1 MKESRGDKERWSKFC
16 PKCGKKTDE
25 LFDSLCRA
33 CFTKGIKLIDAEK
46 LAIPI
51 RVNVCEICGGY
62 FKGKGAG
69 KERTSIEEVVTDAI
83 RKEIRERYG
92 HECKVRVE
100 GLVRN
105 ELKDAENRVIV
116 SLRVKAEI
124 KGVEIEERGE
134 IAVSLKKETCERCS
148 RITGGYYAGIVQIRA
163 DDRIPAD
170 EELTMAEE
178 IAYSGLGD
186 ADFISKETK
195 LKEGLD
201 IYVSSMECGR
211 RVSRQIVKKLGGGFS
226 ESRKL
231 YGRKD
236 GRNVYRVSFSVRLP
250 AFTEGEKVEIGD
262 KVFLVEKVRKEKGIE
277 CVDVATGERTFLK
290 KKETNK
296 ARRHFF
302 FLEKR
307 KLPVLKEKNK

>member
-33 CFTKGIKLIDAEK
+33 CFTKGVKLIDTEK

-62 FKGKGAG
+62 FKDKGAG

-83 RKEIRERYG
+83 RKDIRERYG
-92 HECKVRVE
+92 HECNVRVE
-100 GLVRN
+100 VLGGN
-105 ELKDAENRVIV
+105 ELKDTENRVIV

-124 KGVEIEERGE
+124 KGVEIEEMGE
-134 IAVSLKKETCERCS
+134 IAVNLKRGTCERCS

-211 RVSRQIVKKLGGGFS
+211 RISRQIVKKLGGGFS

-262 KVFLVEKVRKEKGIE
+262 KVFSVVKVRKEKGIA
-277 CVDVATGERTFLK
+277 CVDVNTGERTFLK

-296 ARRHFF
+296 ARLHSRI
-302 FLEKR
+302 L
-307 KLPVLKEKNK
+307 

>member
-1 MKESRGDKERWSKFC
+1 M
-16 PKCGKKTDE
+16 
-25 LFDSLCRA
+25 
-33 CFTKGIKLIDAEK
+33 
-46 LAIPI
+46 
-51 RVNVCEICGGY
+51 
-62 FKGKGAG
+62 
-69 KERTSIEEVVTDAI
+69 
-83 RKEIRERYG
+83 
-92 HECKVRVE
+92 
-100 GLVRN
+100 
-105 ELKDAENRVIV
+105 IV
-116 SLRVKAEI
+116 PLRVKAEI

-134 IAVSLKKETCERCS
+134 IAVSLKRGTCERCS

-163 DDRIPAD
+163 DDRIPSD

-211 RVSRQIVKKLGGGFS
+211 RISRQIVKKLGGGFS

-231 YGRKD
+231 YGKKD

-262 KVFLVEKVRKEKGIE
+262 KVFSVVKVRKEKGIA

-296 ARRHFF
+296 ARRHF
-302 FLEKR
+302 
-307 KLPVLKEKNK
+307 KLQIINHEIPHD

>member
-33 CFTKGIKLIDAEK
+33 CFTKGVKLIDTEK

-83 RKEIRERYG
+83 RKDIRERYG
-92 HECKVRVE
+92 HECNVRVE
-100 GLVRN
+100 VLGGN
-105 ELKDAENRVIV
+105 ELKDTENRVIV

-134 IAVSLKKETCERCS
+134 IAVNLKRGTCERCS

-211 RVSRQIVKKLGGGFS
+211 RISKQIVKKLGGGFS

-262 KVFLVEKVRKEKGIE
+262 KVFSVVKVRKEKGIA
-277 CVDVATGERTFLK
+277 CVDVNTGERTFLK

-296 ARRHFF
+296 ARLHSRI
-302 FLEKR
+302 L
-307 KLPVLKEKNK
+307 

>member
-33 CFTKGIKLIDAEK
+33 CFTKGIRLIDAET

-83 RKEIRERYG
+83 RKDIRERYG
-92 HECKVRVE
+92 HECNVRVE
-100 GLVRN
+100 VLGGN
-105 ELKDAENRVIV
+105 ELKDTENRMIV
-116 SLRVKAEI
+116 PLRVKAEI

-134 IAVSLKKETCERCS
+134 IAVSLKRGTCERCS

-178 IAYSGLGD
+178 IAYSRLGD

-211 RVSRQIVKKLGGGFS
+211 RISRQIVKKLGGGFS

-231 YGRKD
+231 YGKKD

-262 KVFLVEKVRKEKGIE
+262 KVFSVVKVRKEKGIA
-277 CVDVATGERTFLK
+277 CVDVNTGERTFLK

-296 ARRHFF
+296 ARLHSRI
-302 FLEKR
+302 L
-307 KLPVLKEKNK
+307 

>member
-33 CFTKGIKLIDAEK
+33 CFTKEIKLIDAEK

-51 RVNVCEICGGY
+51 RVNMCEICGSY

-83 RKEIRERYG
+83 RKEIREQYG
-92 HECKVRVE
+92 HEQECKVRVE
-100 GLVRN
+100 GLVGN
-105 ELKDAENRVIV
+105 ELKDAENQVIV

-134 IAVSLKKETCERCS
+134 IEVSLKRGACERCG

-186 ADFISKETK
+186 ADFIPKETK

-250 AFTEGEKVEIGD
+250 AFKEGEKVEIGD
-262 KVFLVEKVRKEKGIE
+262 KVFSVVKVRKEKGIE

-307 KLPVLKEKNK
+307 KPVLKEKK

>member
-1 MKESRGDKERWSKFC
+1 MKESRSDKERWSKFC

-62 FKGKGAG
+62 FKGKGTG
-69 KERTSIEEVVTDAI
+69 KERTTIEEVVTDAI
-83 RKEIRERYG
+83 RKEIRGRYG
-92 HECKVRVE
+92 HECKVSVA
-100 GLVRN
+100 GLGWD
-105 ELKDAENRVIV
+105 ELKGAENRVIV

-124 KGVEIEERGE
+124 KGVEIEDRGE
-134 IAVSLKKETCERCS
+134 IEVSLKRETCERCS

-201 IYVSSMECGR
+201 IYISSMECGR
-211 RVSRQIVKKLGGGFS
+211 RVSRQIVKKLGGVFS

-231 YGRKD
+231 YGKKD
-236 GRNVYRVSFSVRLP
+236 GRNIYRVSFSVRLP
-250 AFTEGEKVEIGD
+250 AFMEGEKVEIGD
-262 KVFLVEKVRKEKGIE
+262 KVFSVEKVRKEKGIE

-290 KKETNK
+290 KKETKN

-302 FLEKR
+302 FVEKR
-307 KLPVLKEKNK
+307 KPVLKEKNR

>member
-69 KERTSIEEVVTDAI
+69 KERTSIGEVVTDAI

-92 HECKVRVE
+92 HECKVSVE

-105 ELKDAENRVIV
+105 GLKGAENRVIV
-116 SLRVKAEI
+116 PLRVKAEI

-134 IAVSLKKETCERCS
+134 IEVSLKRETCERCS

-236 GRNVYRVSFSVRLP
+236 GRNIYRVSFSVRLP
-250 AFTEGEKVEIGD
+250 AFTEGDKVEIGD
-262 KVFLVEKVRKEKGIE
+262 KVFSVEKVLKEKGIE

-296 ARRHFF
+296 VRRHFF
-302 FLEKR
+302 FIF
-307 KLPVLKEKNK
+307 

>member
-33 CFTKGIKLIDAEK
+33 CFTKGVKLIDTEK

-83 RKEIRERYG
+83 RKDIRERYG
-92 HECKVRVE
+92 HECNVRVE
-100 GLVRN
+100 VLGGN
-105 ELKDAENRVIV
+105 ELKDTENRVIV

-134 IAVSLKKETCERCS
+134 IAVNLKRGTCERCS

-211 RVSRQIVKKLGGGFS
+211 RISRQIVKKLGGGFS

-262 KVFLVEKVRKEKGIE
+262 KVFSVVKVRKEKGIA
-277 CVDVATGERTFLK
+277 CVDVNTGERTFLK

-296 ARRHFF
+296 ARLHSRI
-302 FLEKR
+302 L
-307 KLPVLKEKNK
+307 